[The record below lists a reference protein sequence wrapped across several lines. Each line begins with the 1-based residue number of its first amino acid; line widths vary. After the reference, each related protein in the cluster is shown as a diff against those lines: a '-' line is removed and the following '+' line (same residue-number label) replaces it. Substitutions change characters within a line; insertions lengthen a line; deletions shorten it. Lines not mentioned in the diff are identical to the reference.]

1 MVLRETFSAV
11 VNTVA
16 ADASSKLDT
25 RSSYVELTAALLA
38 FVFSIVLIAFVG
50 KWLWN
55 GVVLD
60 LISVAK
66 PARSVWQIIGLAIFA
81 KLLYGQ

>member
-1 MVLRETFSAV
+1 MVLKETFSAV

-38 FVFSIVLIAFVG
+38 FVFSIVLIAFIG

-60 LISVAK
+60 LISIAK
-66 PARSVWQIIGLAIFA
+66 PARSVWQIIGLAILV
-81 KLLYGQ
+81 KLISG

>member
-16 ADASSKLDT
+16 ADASSKMDT
-25 RSSYVELTAALLA
+25 RSSYVELTAAILA

-66 PARSVWQIIGLAIFA
+66 PARSVWQIIGLAILI
-81 KLLYGQ
+81 KLISG

>member
-38 FVFSIVLIAFVG
+38 FVFSIVIIAFVG

-66 PARSVWQIIGLAIFA
+66 PARSVWQIIGLAILM
-81 KLLYGQ
+81 KLIVS

>member
-38 FVFSIVLIAFVG
+38 FVFSIVIIAFVG

-60 LISVAK
+60 LISIAK
-66 PARSVWQIIGLAIFA
+66 PARSVWQIIGLAILM
-81 KLLYGQ
+81 KLFVC

>member
-1 MVLRETFSAV
+1 MFFKEAFSAM

-16 ADASSKLDT
+16 ADASMKSDT
-25 RSSYVELTAALLA
+25 RASYIELVSVMLA
-38 FVFSIVLIAFVG
+38 FVASIVLLSFIG

-60 LISVAK
+60 LFSIAR
-66 PARSVWQIIGLAIFA
+66 PARNVWQIIGLTIFVRLILG
-81 KLLYGQ
+81 K

>member
-1 MVLRETFSAV
+1 MVLKETFSAV

-60 LISVAK
+60 LISIAK
-66 PARSVWQIIGLAIFA
+66 PARSVWQIIGLAILV
-81 KLLYGQ
+81 KLITG

>member
-60 LISVAK
+60 LVSVAK
-66 PARSVWQIIGLAIFA
+66 PARSVWQIIGLAILM
-81 KLLYGQ
+81 KLISA

>member
-1 MVLRETFSAV
+1 MVLKETFSAV

-60 LISVAK
+60 LISIAK
-66 PARSVWQIIGLAIFA
+66 PARSVWQIIGLAILV
-81 KLLYGQ
+81 KLVTG

>member
-38 FVFSIVLIAFVG
+38 FVFSIVIIAFVG
-50 KWLWN
+50 KLLWN
-55 GVVLD
+55 SVVLD

-66 PARSVWQIIGLAIFA
+66 PARSVWQIIGLAMLV
-81 KLLYGQ
+81 KLIVG

>member
-66 PARSVWQIIGLAIFA
+66 PARSVWQIIGLAILV
-81 KLLYGQ
+81 KLITG

>member
-1 MVLRETFSAV
+1 MVLKETFSAV

-66 PARSVWQIIGLAIFA
+66 PARSVWQIIGLAILV
-81 KLLYGQ
+81 KLITG

>member
-38 FVFSIVLIAFVG
+38 FVFSIVLIAFIG

-66 PARSVWQIIGLAIFA
+66 PARSVWQIIGLAILI
-81 KLLYGQ
+81 KLISG

>member
-16 ADASSKLDT
+16 ADASSKMDT
-25 RSSYVELTAALLA
+25 RSSYVELTAAILA

-66 PARSVWQIIGLAIFA
+66 PARSVWQIIGLAILI
-81 KLLYGQ
+81 KLIAG

>member
-38 FVFSIVLIAFVG
+38 FVFSIVIIAFVG

-66 PARSVWQIIGLAIFA
+66 PARSVWQIIGLAMLV
-81 KLLYGQ
+81 KLIVG